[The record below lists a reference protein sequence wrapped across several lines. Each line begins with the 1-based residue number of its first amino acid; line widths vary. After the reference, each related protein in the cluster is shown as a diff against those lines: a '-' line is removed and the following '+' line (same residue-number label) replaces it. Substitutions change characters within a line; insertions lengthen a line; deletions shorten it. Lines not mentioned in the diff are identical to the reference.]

1 MSKSCCSSSKQ
12 RMILAC
18 SGGSNVGQATNKAA
32 VELTREGFGKM
43 YCLAGVGGGLQA
55 FVQSTRDNEELL
67 VLDGCPVGC
76 AKAILD
82 NAGITP
88 RHYIVATALGIEKV
102 KDAQLLVRPEDVDLI
117 KQAAREGGGLESA
130 AGENDNVTVCS
141 CATASTTARVKKA
154 S

>member
-18 SGGSNVGQATNKAA
+18 SGGSNVGQATNQAA

-43 YCLAGVGGGLQA
+43 YCLAGIGAGLQS
-55 FVQSTRDNEELL
+55 FVQSARDVEEMI

-82 NAGITP
+82 REGITP
-88 RHYIVATALGIEKV
+88 GRYVVATALGIEKV
-102 KDAQLLVRPEDVDLI
+102 KDPQLMVREEDVQRI
-117 KQAAREGGGLESA
+117 KDAAREGAGAASPATSPVSGDA
-130 AGENDNVTVCS
+130 AGASCGCS
-141 CATASTTARVKKA
+141 GKA
-154 S
+154 